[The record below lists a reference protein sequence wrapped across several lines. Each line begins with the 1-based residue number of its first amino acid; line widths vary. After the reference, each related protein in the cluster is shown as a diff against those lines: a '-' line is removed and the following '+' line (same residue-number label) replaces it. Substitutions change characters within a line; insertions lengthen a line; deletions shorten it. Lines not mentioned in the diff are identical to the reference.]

1 MSTMSGFIL
10 DIRLYATHLL
20 WSGALLSSTGL
31 ADALPGVS
39 AQALITLPELRGAH
53 GRAIRGPTQSEL
65 KRVFLGAVEAALA
78 RSHALGGARAEH
90 EAALADVDEI
100 KGRRWPQVDL
110 GSQSRA
116 HQFGGGVYSDPA
128 TNGGVNVQ
136 VTTSVFDWGYLGTS
150 IESRQQTAMAMAL
163 RIDAE
168 AQRAAHEVTATLIEL
183 GKQRLIVQLS
193 EQYASRLRELVAML
207 AEVVMADPGRS
218 SELTQA
224 KARLLQ
230 AEAALDTART
240 RVADQQVNLHKLVGD
255 RHVALPVGQEWN
267 LHPGDLP
274 ALLGDIP
281 DHPLVQQARSRT
293 AAAQLQAEAVKV
305 SALPQLNWTIN
316 KSTREDAWGREQP
329 WQTALSVNWPIFRGG
344 AVRAAERAALQRAE
358 AGRQELEQLRRD
370 LEYSL
375 RTAHQE
381 ALALFERAE
390 LYQALMLESEQIRG
404 DFFEQWYHL
413 GRRTLLDVLSAES
426 DYYGNRVS
434 AVSNRFDAYHAT
446 VRQYSSAGS
455 LFKWLRSRQ

>member
-10 DIRLYATHLL
+10 DLRLYAKHVL

-53 GRAIRGPTQSEL
+53 GRAISGPTQSEL
-65 KRVFLGAVEAALA
+65 KRV
-78 RSHALGGARAEH
+78 
-90 EAALADVDEI
+90 
-100 KGRRWPQVDL
+100 
-110 GSQSRA
+110 
-116 HQFGGGVYSDPA
+116 
-128 TNGGVNVQ
+128 
-136 VTTSVFDWGYLGTS
+136 
-150 IESRQQTAMAMAL
+150 
-163 RIDAE
+163 
-168 AQRAAHEVTATLIEL
+168 
-183 GKQRLIVQLS
+183 
-193 EQYASRLRELVAML
+193 RELVAML

-255 RHVALPVGQEWN
+255 RHVAIPVGQEWN

-390 LYQALMLESEQIRG
+390 LYQALTQESEQIRG